1 MLLSK
6 KTSIKVSREY
16 ANLIGHM
23 CYAASK
29 LWNVCNYERQHY
41 KETGMEQY
49 PDWYYQKKA
58 HKEDLWYKQLPFPQL
73 VSYFRKTFE
82 KFPAGDPLQVFHD
95 RSYG

>member
-6 KTSIKVSREY
+6 KTSIKVSWEY

-41 KETGMEQY
+41 KETGMAQY

-58 HKEDLWYKQLPFPQL
+58 HKKDLWYKQLSLIHISACRFL
-73 VSYFRKTFE
+73 WCIAKTEQDF
-82 KFPAGDPLQVFHD
+82 FS
-95 RSYG
+95 R